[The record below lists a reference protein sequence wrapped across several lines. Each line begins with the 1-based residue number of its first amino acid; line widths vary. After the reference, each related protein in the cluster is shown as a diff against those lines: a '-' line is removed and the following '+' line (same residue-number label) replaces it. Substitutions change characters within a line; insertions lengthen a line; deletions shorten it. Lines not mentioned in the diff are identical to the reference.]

1 MLDRKIF
8 FDLSKI
14 TKATVGR
21 KQHSDEAAQPT
32 LVLGGIGI
40 QEHHAVF
47 ETTSSGTTLKPLG
60 ESAVDFIWING
71 EKIKNTKPV
80 KLKANDRIIFGTGSC
95 FLFRNQ
101 DKASEAKI

>member
-21 KQHSDEAAQPT
+21 KQHGDEAAQPT

-40 QEHHAVF
+40 QE
-47 ETTSSGTTLKPLG
+47 
-60 ESAVDFIWING
+60 
-71 EKIKNTKPV
+71 
-80 KLKANDRIIFGTGSC
+80 
-95 FLFRNQ
+95 
-101 DKASEAKI
+101 